1 MGLIDKAEEVVSLG
15 KKWYQ
20 DRNGDISSLRI
31 LVVPAGYIGMFMA
44 VAGTIGMFL
53 KIDLASVAMTA
64 GVGLVTTAMGA
75 KAWQKGK
82 E

>member
-20 DRNGDISSLRI
+20 DRNGDISSLRM